1 MTSLPVPSNA
11 VGVDTQAL
19 CFVRLAAVRQM
30 TGLGRSTIYRLM
42 AVHQFPSPVLL
53 SSRAVGWRL
62 SDLEQWSRA
71 RKTAS
76 N

>member
-1 MTSLPVPSNA
+1 MTSNLVPS
-11 VGVDTQAL
+11 DTQATDPL
-19 CFVRLAAVRQM
+19 VSRFVRLAAVRQM

-42 AVHQFPSPVLL
+42 AARQFPASVQL

-71 RKTAS
+71 RLPS
-76 N
+76 SH

>member
-1 MTSLPVPSNA
+1 MSSL
-11 VGVDTQAL
+11 
-19 CFVRLAAVRQM
+19 LAPNETDASDPRASRFLRMAGVRQM

-42 AVHQFPSPVLL
+42 AEHQFPSSVQL

-71 RKTAS
+71 RKTS
-76 N
+76 SS